1 MKKLCSLF
9 LALLTVLSLLPA
21 AAFAAADEAAE
32 AAEGLYSLGLFQ
44 GTGTNADGTPIYS
57 LDRVPTRNQAI
68 IMLIR
73 LLGREDEALAGSYE
87 TPFTDITSANMAQYI
102 GYAYENGLSNGVS
115 ATAYGG
121 ERTVK
126 ANQYIT
132 FVLRALGY
140 VSGEDF
146 TVSEACRFAD
156 GIGLTNGE
164 YTAGGKFT
172 RGDVALVSLHALYM
186 EKKSGGHILDTLPSR
201 IEYKDLLAAVNAGRR
216 AEMARAESFDGFTDY
231 LVEDPSAKAL
241 LTQAENCTIVKSSKP
256 GVAAHDG
263 FNWEVLGTAFLR
275 CEHLSRRSRAFDE
288 TMQEMLQRMDQ
299 SERAEFIDT
308 FFDLLC
314 ADGAVT
320 LTDINEHKLRSALEL
335 GRELRKEKTVQ
346 RFAVDAAEQMVKE
359 YVGIVIGQSRL
370 AAVGRLARKKT
381 DA

>member
-73 LLGREDEALAGSYE
+73 LLGREEEALAGSYE

-156 GIGLTNGE
+156 SIGLTNGE

-172 RGDVALVSLHALYM
+172 RAMWRSSPSMRFTWRRKAAGTSSIRSRAGSNI
-186 EKKSGGHILDTLPSR
+186 KTCLPPSTPG
-201 IEYKDLLAAVNAGRR
+201 AGRR
-216 AEMARAESFDGFTDY
+216 WRGRRASTAS
-231 LVEDPSAKAL
+231 P
-241 LTQAENCTIVKSSKP
+241 TI
-256 GVAAHDG
+256 
-263 FNWEVLGTAFLR
+263 L
-275 CEHLSRRSRAFDE
+275 
-288 TMQEMLQRMDQ
+288 
-299 SERAEFIDT
+299 
-308 FFDLLC
+308 
-314 ADGAVT
+314 
-320 LTDINEHKLRSALEL
+320 
-335 GRELRKEKTVQ
+335 
-346 RFAVDAAEQMVKE
+346 
-359 YVGIVIGQSRL
+359 
-370 AAVGRLARKKT
+370 
-381 DA
+381 